1 MPKGPIRRAQLIAPY
16 GVGAMIVVR
25 DGTSLITAGLDHW
38 YKREDGRDDV
48 DITEF
53 QVEEWRLARQVGVN
67 HFRLPPDFRKVH
79 KGTSVP
85 NALLTVPF
93 LRFPQ
98 WHYCQSQSC
107 GHLKELKLPQR
118 SKEKCPK
125 CEEKGKKRY
134 LYLVQVPIV
143 AMCDHGHIQD
153 FPWREWVHRSDNPTC
168 KKPMRLVGTGSATL
182 GGLSVQCE
190 CKEKRSLA
198 NITETRPGDNGSET
212 TFLSKHLNE
221 RHDNDSER
229 QEFLCQG
236 KRPWLGTEESEPCS
250 RPLRGSLR
258 SASNVYYSQVQSAIY
273 LKRGNDSELISILE
287 EPPISTLIAP
297 LAKAN
302 VEIITPEFLRG
313 QYPQLLQPFSN
324 EDIRVALNTILSG
337 EDDTSDEIFV
347 EGDDPETHFRRPE
360 FNVLRTERDEKQLK
374 IRKIDLNNYDPD
386 IGQYFSRIM
395 LVDKLRETRTLAGFT
410 RIFPEND
417 LTLNLNSLQ
426 GLLRRN
432 PLPPQNSW
440 LPAYVVCG
448 EGIFLEFNERRLQQW
463 LAQNRD
469 AVQERIKPLV
479 QRYQQVQ
486 ERRHL
491 RDRPL
496 TPRFILLHTFAHL
509 LMNRLTFEC
518 GYSSAAL
525 RERLYV
531 SYNPDAPM
539 AGVLIYTAAG
549 DSEGTM
555 GGLVRMG
562 KPNNFEPMVRTA
574 LEDAKWCS
582 ADPVCM
588 EIGARGGQGPDSCNL
603 AACHNCALVPE
614 TACEEFNR
622 FLDRGVVVGD
632 INNRSLGFFTY
643 DDVPTHPY

>member
-1 MPKGPIRRAQLIAPY
+1 MSKGPIRRAQLIAPY

-38 YKREDGRDDV
+38 YKRENGRDDI
-48 DITEF
+48 DHSEF
-53 QVEEWRLARQVGVN
+53 RVEEWRLAQQLGVD
-67 HFRLPPDFRKVH
+67 HFRLPPDFRTVQ
-79 KGTSVP
+79 KGASVP
-85 NALLTVPF
+85 NTFLTVPF

-98 WHYCQSQSC
+98 WHYCQSC
-107 GHLKELKLPQR
+107 GHLKKLKLPQR

-125 CEEKGKKRY
+125 CEEKKRNR
-134 LYLVQVPIV
+134 YLVQVPII
-143 AMCDHGHIQD
+143 AMCDRGHIQD

-190 CKEKRSLA
+190 CGEKRSLSR
-198 NITETRPGDNGSET
+198 ITETEQDNGNET

-221 RHDNDSER
+221 RHDNDSEG

-258 SASNVYYSQVQSAIY
+258 SASNVYYSQVRSAIY
-273 LKRGNDSELISILE
+273 LQRGNDSELISILE
-287 EPPISTLIAP
+287 EPPISNLIKR
-297 LAKAN
+297 LSRLGDN
-302 VEIITPEFLRG
+302 ITPQVLREF
-313 QYPQLLQPFSN
+313 YPQLLHSFSN
-324 EDIRVALNTILSG
+324 EDMQAALNIILSG
-337 EDDTSDEIFV
+337 EDNDSDEIFV

-360 FNVLRTERDEKQLK
+360 FKVLRTERDEKQLK

-386 IGQYFSRIM
+386 IAQYFSRIM
-395 LVDKLRETRTLAGFT
+395 LVDKLKETRALAGFT

-417 LTLNLNSLQ
+417 QHSLQ
-426 GLLRRN
+426 TLLQRN

-440 LPAYVVCG
+440 LPAYIVYG

-469 AVQERIKPLV
+469 AVHQRINPLV

-486 ERRHL
+486 EKRHL
-491 RDRPL
+491 RDRFL
-496 TPRFILLHTFAHL
+496 TPRFILLHSFAHL

-531 SYNPDAPM
+531 SDNPDAPM

-562 KPNNFEPMVRTA
+562 KPGYFEPMVCAA
-574 LEDAKWCS
+574 LEAAKWCS

-588 EIGARGGQGPDSCNL
+588 EIGAKGQGPDSCNL
-603 AACHNCALVPE
+603 AACHNCSLVPE

-632 INNRSLGFFTY
+632 IKNRNLGFFR
-643 DDVPTHPY
+643 

>member
-16 GVGAMIVVR
+16 GVGAMIVVK

-38 YKREDGRDDV
+38 YKRENPRDRVEDS
-48 DITEF
+48 EF
-53 QVEEWRLARQVGVN
+53 RVEEWRLAQQLGVD
-67 HFRLPPDFRKVH
+67 HFRLPPDFRTVH
-79 KGTSVP
+79 KGASVS

-98 WHYCQSQSC
+98 WHYCQFPPC
-107 GHLKELKLPQR
+107 GHLKKLTLTQR

-125 CEEKGKKRY
+125 CEEKKNNN
-134 LYLVQVPIV
+134 YLVQVPII
-143 AMCDHGHIQD
+143 AICDRGHIQD
-153 FPWREWVHRSDNPTC
+153 FPWREWVHRSDHPTC
-168 KKPMRLVGTGSATL
+168 QKSMRLVGTGSATL
-182 GGLSVQCE
+182 GGLSVQCD

-198 NITETRPGDNGSET
+198 NISETRPGDGGSET
-212 TFLSKHLNE
+212 TFLSKHLHEKHN
-221 RHDNDSER
+221 NDSEP

-273 LKRGNDSELISILE
+273 LQRGNNSELISILE
-287 EPPISTLIAP
+287 QPPISTLIEP

-324 EDIRVALNTILSG
+324 EDIKVALKTILSG
-337 EDDTSDEIFV
+337 GDNNSDEIVV

-360 FNVLRTERDEKQLK
+360 FNVLRTEADEKQLK

-386 IGQYFSRIM
+386 IAQYFSRIM
-395 LVDKLRETRTLAGFT
+395 LIDKLKETRALAGFT

-417 LTLNLNSLQ
+417 QNSLQ
-426 GLLRRN
+426 TLLRRN
-432 PLPPQNSW
+432 TLPQHKSW
-440 LPAYVVCG
+440 LPAYVVYG
-448 EGIFLEFNERRLQQW
+448 EGIFLELSEMRLQQW
-463 LAQNRD
+463 LVQNGD
-469 AVQERIKPLV
+469 AVQKRIEPLV
-479 QRYQQVQ
+479 KRYHKVQ
-486 ERRHL
+486 EKRHL

-531 SYNPDAPM
+531 SDHRDAPM

-562 KPNNFEPMVRTA
+562 KPSYFEPMVHAA
-574 LEDAKWCS
+574 LEAAKWCS

-603 AACHNCALVPE
+603 AACHNCSLVPE

-622 FLDRGVVVGD
+622 FLDRGVVMGD
-632 INNRSLGFFTY
+632 MNNRSLGFFNY
-643 DDVPTHPY
+643 DDPHSGD